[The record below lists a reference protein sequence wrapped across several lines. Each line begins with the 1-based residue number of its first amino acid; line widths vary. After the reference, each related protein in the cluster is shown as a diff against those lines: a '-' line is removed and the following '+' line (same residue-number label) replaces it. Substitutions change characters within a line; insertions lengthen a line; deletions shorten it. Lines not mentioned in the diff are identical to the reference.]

1 MKKLK
6 LIILFLFLTQII
18 WAQTTSPVTISKV
31 CYYRLTN
38 YSGSRAILYA
48 LKGNQTIA
56 LDTARV
62 QLNAFVF
69 SNIERYPAGMYRI
82 SFNDSLFTEV
92 IFNNEDVILEADAQN
107 VLFSMKVK
115 RSAENKVL
123 FDYWKYA
130 MKVRDSIVHVRYQK
144 EKLANLGQ
152 LTNKKKRA
160 FENRIDVLN
169 SHLYNY
175 IEDKATKNPDLF
187 APVVLRS
194 YLIPSYRDY
203 LKEEGNEPYPTERLF
218 YLYHF
223 FDNID
228 FGDARLLNTRI
239 IYTAIS
245 DYMSTFAKPAKTA
258 VYEDIIDRVMELS
271 KANEAVYQYSLNLF
285 IEAFENSIWE
295 DVFVYLIDK
304 YYLNSYAYNPDQAAY
319 YKSKIATI
327 KALKPGKKMPNITLR
342 DTSNNEVSLYDVKAK
357 VKMVLFYS
365 SDCPHCREVMPDI
378 LEIYEAYHRDGF
390 EIYAVAIDDS
400 LDMWKNEIKEFN
412 YPWVSVS
419 DLKGMM
425 SPVIDQF
432 NIWKTPT
439 MYMLDKNNII
449 MNKPRGMEDIH
460 ATILQLLKMKH

>member
-1 MKKLK
+1 MKTFCC
-6 LIILFLFLTQII
+6 FLFLTQII

-82 SFNDSLFTEV
+82 SFSDSLFTEV
-92 IFNNEDVILEADAQN
+92 IFNNEDVVLEADARN

-160 FENRIDVLN
+160 FENRIDALN
-169 SHLYNY
+169 SHLHNY

-194 YLIPSYRDY
+194 YLIPSYREY
-203 LKEEGNEPYPTERLF
+203 LREDGNEPYPTERLF
-218 YLYHF
+218 YLYH
-223 FDNID
+223 
-228 FGDARLLNTRI
+228 LLLP
-239 IYTAIS
+239 Y
-245 DYMSTFAKPAKTA
+245 
-258 VYEDIIDRVMELS
+258 
-271 KANEAVYQYSLNLF
+271 
-285 IEAFENSIWE
+285 
-295 DVFVYLIDK
+295 
-304 YYLNSYAYNPDQAAY
+304 
-319 YKSKIATI
+319 
-327 KALKPGKKMPNITLR
+327 
-342 DTSNNEVSLYDVKAK
+342 
-357 VKMVLFYS
+357 
-365 SDCPHCREVMPDI
+365 
-378 LEIYEAYHRDGF
+378 
-390 EIYAVAIDDS
+390 
-400 LDMWKNEIKEFN
+400 
-412 YPWVSVS
+412 
-419 DLKGMM
+419 
-425 SPVIDQF
+425 
-432 NIWKTPT
+432 
-439 MYMLDKNNII
+439 
-449 MNKPRGMEDIH
+449 
-460 ATILQLLKMKH
+460 